1 MINTAIIA
9 GMVTQLVISL
19 FVPIGL
25 LYVIYAILLHALVDA
40 APALYQ
46 AGIVTNVWLTEAVV
60 FLFAVAAF
68 LFTREIRKKFES
80 GGEG

>member
-1 MINTAIIA
+1 ME
-9 GMVTQLVISL
+9 ISVRKRN
-19 FVPIGL
+19 FR
-25 LYVIYAILLHALVDA
+25 YVIYAILLHALMDI

-46 AGIVTNVWLTEAVV
+46 AGVVTNVWLIEAVV

-68 LFTREIRKKFES
+68 LFTRRMKETFES

>member
-1 MINTAIIA
+1 MINTTIIA

-25 LYVIYAILLHALVDA
+25 LYVIYAILLHALVDT

-46 AGIVTNVWLTEAVV
+46 AGHCHECLAD
-60 FLFAVAAF
+60 
-68 LFTREIRKKFES
+68 RS
-80 GGEG
+80 GGLFIRGRCIFIYT